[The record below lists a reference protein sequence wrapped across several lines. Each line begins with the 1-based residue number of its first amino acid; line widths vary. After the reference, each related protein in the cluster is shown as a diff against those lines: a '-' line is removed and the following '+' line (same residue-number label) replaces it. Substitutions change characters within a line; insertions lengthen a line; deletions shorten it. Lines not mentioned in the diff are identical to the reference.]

1 MRRRYFIQFIA
12 SSAAAWPFVAQAQQ
26 TAMPVIGFLR
36 STSEA
41 DSTNFVTSFRQGLEE
56 TEASR
61 RGQERRNRIP
71 LCGQSIRSPFGSDGR
86 SGSTAR

>member
-1 MRRRYFIQFIA
+1 MRRREFITLLGGVA
-12 SSAAAWPFVAQAQQ
+12 TAWPFGAQAQQ

-41 DSTNFVTSFRQGLEE
+41 DSTNFVDLVPPRPEGNRL
-56 TEASR
+56 R